1 MSYHIRL
8 RPDLRTSNGEVH
20 DIMVEHKY
28 AGSLILVFREGQRL
42 AGSVQLDAESIPRD
56 AKDEII
62 AYVQEYVLQ
71 FRDAVSAEH
80 FDIMLSWGRVE
91 SVLGDEEVY
100 DEYTFEDGFD
110 ERSEEGLI
118 EYGAF
123 HTEEQSVFRYEDETG
138 EMQIELISAGRNVS
152 SYELQTGN
160 GHKIAEAV
168 LKQYGA
174 DIKGVVDWLVVPDE
188 EDLETAEELLV
199 SEVNDEEIDTITIDM
214 QFEGYRVALLELEHR
229 DFTEMDDEETREG
242 PDWDEDGMEPKMTSH
257 GPVNQDYYASLI
269 RHDRDILTYEL
280 FFKESGGYP
289 AATATV
295 DISDAEISGYID
307 YYIHPSEEQREQLF
321 LLMARELD
329 KETDVNKLHL
339 TMLYRNAVIDEIELA
354 ELD

>member
-20 DIMVEHKY
+20 DIMVEHQY

-42 AGSVQLDAESIPRD
+42 AGSVQLDAESIPGD

-71 FRDAVSAEH
+71 FRDAVAAEH

-91 SVLGDEEVY
+91 CVLGDEEVY
-100 DEYTFEDGFD
+100 EEYTLDDVMD
-110 ERSEEGLI
+110 ESSEEGLI
-118 EYGAF
+118 EHGAF
-123 HTEEQSVFRYEDETG
+123 HTEEPSVFRYEAETG
-138 EMQIELISAGRNVS
+138 EMQIELISSGRNVS

-160 GHKIAEAV
+160 GYRIAEAV
-168 LKQYGA
+168 LKQYGT
-174 DIKGVVDWLVVPDE
+174 DIKGMVDWLIDPDE

-214 QFEGYRVALLELEHR
+214 QFEGQRVALLELEHR
-229 DFTEMDDEETREG
+229 DFVELDDEETEEG
-242 PDWDEDGMEPKMTSH
+242 PDWDEDGMELNMTVHES
-257 GPVNQDYYASLI
+257 VNENCYATLI

-280 FFKESGGYP
+280 FFKENGGYP

-295 DISDAEISGYID
+295 DISDDEISGYID
-307 YYIHPSEEQREQLF
+307 FNIHPSEEQREQLF